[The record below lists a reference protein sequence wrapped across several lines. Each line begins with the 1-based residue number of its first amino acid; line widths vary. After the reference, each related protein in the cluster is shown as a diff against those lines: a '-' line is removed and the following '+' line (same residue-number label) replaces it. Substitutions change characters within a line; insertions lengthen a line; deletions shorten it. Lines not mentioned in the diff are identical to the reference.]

1 MIIILLH
8 YQIQKFMKNC
18 NMKRE
23 TYIKR
28 LVTSYKNLS
37 KEEKEIFRL
46 DTGLTKESS
55 KTENDQIKNWM

>member
-1 MIIILLH
+1 
-8 YQIQKFMKNC
+8 
-18 NMKRE
+18 MKRE

-28 LVTSYKNLS
+28 LITSYKNLS

-55 KTENDQIKNWM
+55 NTEND